1 MDYWL
6 AGNLIMM
13 GTLGLAFFI
22 GCCFLSE
29 PMRDCFSHRTKRL
42 AIWSMFTFCVLFMV
56 EFLVVVLYALGKL
69 LEKFA

>member
-6 AGNLIMM
+6 AGNLMM
-13 GTLGLAFFI
+13 IGTLGLAFAT

-29 PMRDCFSHRTKRL
+29 PMKERFSERTKRL
-42 AIWSMFTFCVLFMV
+42 ATWSMLIFCVLFMV
-56 EFLVVVLYALGKL
+56 EFLVFALYALGKL